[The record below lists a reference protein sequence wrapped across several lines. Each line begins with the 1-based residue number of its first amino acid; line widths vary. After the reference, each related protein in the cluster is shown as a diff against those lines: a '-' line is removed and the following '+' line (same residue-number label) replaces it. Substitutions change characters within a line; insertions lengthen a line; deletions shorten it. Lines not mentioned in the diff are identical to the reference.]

1 MQTSLAPRPRS
12 LGQPGILS
20 DLRAFQAILR
30 REWRIF
36 TRYPSWMIALFIW
49 PLIFPMMYILTARAL
64 SGPDG
69 SGLAVFMQKTGASDF
84 IGYIVIGTTVWMWQN
99 IVLWDVG
106 FSLRNE
112 QMRGT
117 LESNWLSPT
126 WRFSYLLGH
135 TGPQIISMLMFIGIT
150 ALEFGLIFGV
160 KLHGSVWM
168 ILLVML
174 AAIPSIYGLG
184 FAFASLVI
192 TVKEANAFVFLI
204 RGLVMIFCGI
214 TFPISLLPGWMQAIA
229 KWLPQTY
236 LIHGMRAAAFSNA
249 GITEL
254 LPDLIPLLLFGT
266 FWLVIGYSTFLWMER
281 RARRTG
287 AIGQY

>member
-1 MQTSLAPRPRS
+1 METTLTPRS
-12 LGQPGILS
+12 LGERGLLS
-20 DLRAFQAILR
+20 DARAFFAILR
-30 REWRIF
+30 REWTIF
-36 TRYPSWMIALFIW
+36 TRYPSWIIALFIW
-49 PLIFPMMYILTARAL
+49 PLIFPMIYILTARAL

-69 SGLAVFMQKTGASDF
+69 SGLAVFTQTTGSTDY
-84 IGYIVIGTTVWMWQN
+84 IGYIIVGTTVWMWQN

-126 WRFSYLLGH
+126 WRFSYLLGQ
-135 TGPQIISMLMFIGIT
+135 TGPQIVSMMFFIGIT
-150 ALEFGLIFGV
+150 AFEFGVLFGV
-160 KLHGSVWM
+160 RLNGSGWM
-168 ILLVML
+168 IVLMML
-174 AAIPSIYGLG
+174 AAIPAIYGLG

-214 TFPISLLPGWMQAIA
+214 TFPVAILPDWMQSFA

-236 LIHGMRAAAFSNA
+236 LIHGMREAAFANA
-249 GITEL
+249 GIKEL
-254 LPDLIPLLLFGT
+254 TSDLVPLLLFGT
-266 FWLVIGYSTFLWMER
+266 FWLVVGYFTFLWMER

>member
-1 MQTSLAPRPRS
+1 MSSETGIFSS
-12 LGQPGILS
+12 LGKPGFMSEIQ
-20 DLRAFQAILR
+20 AFIAITR
-30 REWRIF
+30 REWMIF
-36 TRYPSWMIALFIW
+36 RRYPSWIIALLIW
-49 PLIFPMMYILTARAL
+49 PLIFPMMYILTGRAL

-69 SGLAVFMQKTGASDF
+69 SGLAVFTKITGATDF

-135 TGPQIISMLMFIGIT
+135 TGPQIISMAMFILIT
-150 ALEFGLIFGV
+150 AIEFGLIFGV
-160 KLHGSVWM
+160 KLHGSIWLV
-168 ILLVML
+168 LLVMV
-174 AAIPSIYGLG
+174 ASIPAVYGLG

-192 TVKEANAFVFLI
+192 TLKEANAFVFLV

-214 TFPISLLPGWMQAIA
+214 TFPISLLPGWMQAVA
-229 KWLPQTY
+229 AWLPQTY
-236 LIHGMRAAAFSNA
+236 MIHGMRSAAFANA
-249 GITEL
+249 SLTDL
-254 LPDLIPLLLFGT
+254 WPDLKALILFGAFWLTVGYLLFT
-266 FWLVIGYSTFLWMER
+266 WMER
-281 RARRTG
+281 RARQSG

>member
-1 MQTSLAPRPRS
+1 METSVTPRS
-12 LGQPGILS
+12 LGQPGFGS
-20 DLRAFQAILR
+20 DLRAFLAIVR
-30 REWRIF
+30 REWTIF
-36 TRYPSWMIALFIW
+36 TRYPSWIIALFIW

-64 SGPDG
+64 AGPDG
-69 SGLAVFMQKTGASDF
+69 SGLAIFMEKTGATDF
-84 IGYIVIGTTVWMWQN
+84 IGYIIIGTTVWMWQN
-99 IVLWDVG
+99 IVLWDIG
-106 FSLRNE
+106 FALRNE

-135 TGPQIISMLMFIGIT
+135 TGPQIVSMFMFICIT
-150 ALEFGLIFGV
+150 ALEFGFLFNV
-160 KLHGSVWM
+160 KLNGSVWM
-168 ILLVML
+168 ILLMML

-214 TFPISLLPGWMQAIA
+214 TFPISLLPGWMQSIA

-236 LIHGMRAAAFSNA
+236 LIHGMRSAAFSKA
-249 GITEL
+249 GFTEL
-254 LPDLIPLLLFGT
+254 LPDLIPLLLFGA
-266 FWLVIGYSTFLWMER
+266 FWLVVGYSTFLWMER

>member
-1 MQTSLAPRPRS
+1 METTLSPQS
-12 LGQPGILS
+12 LGKPGVLS
-20 DLRAFQAILR
+20 DLRALFAVVN
-30 REWRIF
+30 REWTIF
-36 TRYPSWMIALFIW
+36 KRYPSWIIALFIW

-69 SGLAVFMQKTGASDF
+69 SGLQVFLKTTGANEY
-84 IGYIVIGTTVWMWQN
+84 IGYIIVGTTVWMWQN

-126 WRFSYLLGH
+126 WRFAYLLGQ
-135 TGPQIISMLMFIGIT
+135 TGPQIVSMVMFVGIT
-150 ALEFGLIFGV
+150 ALEFGLLFGV
-160 KLHGSVWM
+160 RLNGSPWM
-168 ILLVML
+168 IGLMML
-174 AAIPSIYGLG
+174 AAIPAIYGLG

-192 TVKEANAFVFLI
+192 TMKEANAFVFLV

-214 TFPISLLPGWMQAIA
+214 TFPVSILPEWMQSVA
-229 KWLPQTY
+229 KFLPQTY

-249 GITEL
+249 GISEL
-254 LPDLIPLLLFGT
+254 TADLIPLLLFGA
-266 FWLVIGYSTFLWMER
+266 FWLTVGYVTFVWMER
-281 RARRTG
+281 RARQTG

>member
-1 MQTSLAPRPRS
+1 METSLPPRS
-12 LGQPGILS
+12 LGEPGLGS
-20 DLRAFQAILR
+20 DLRAFLAVVR

-36 TRYPSWMIALFIW
+36 TRYPSWIIALFIW

-69 SGLAVFMQKTGASDF
+69 RGLAIFMETTGATDF

-112 QMRGT
+112 QLRGT

-135 TGPQIISMLMFIGIT
+135 TGPQIVSMFMFIAVT
-150 ALEFGLIFGV
+150 ALEFGLLFGV
-160 KLHGSVWM
+160 RLNGSVWM
-168 ILLVML
+168 ILLMML

-204 RGLVMIFCGI
+204 RGIVMIFCGI
-214 TFPISLLPGWMQAIA
+214 TFPVSLLPGWMQSIA
-229 KWLPQTY
+229 QWLPQTY

-249 GITEL
+249 GIAQL
-254 LPDLIPLLLFGT
+254 APDLIPLLLFGT
-266 FWLVIGYSTFLWMER
+266 IWLLIGYFTFIWMER
-281 RARRTG
+281 RARRSGT
-287 AIGQY
+287 IGQY